1 MSRRFSCLAFL
12 GVLVL
17 ALLAPGLTGTAP
29 QALGQTSYT
38 WTGTTN
44 NVWDLST
51 TAQNW
56 VGSAGTLS
64 STRTVRT

>member
-1 MSRRFSCLAFL
+1 MSRISSLLVLL

-17 ALLAPGLTGTAP
+17 ALVAPGLTGTAP
-29 QALGQTSYT
+29 QAVGQTLSYT

-44 NVWDLST
+44 NVWDLSS

-56 VGSAGTLS
+56 VTS
-64 STRTVRT
+64 VQ